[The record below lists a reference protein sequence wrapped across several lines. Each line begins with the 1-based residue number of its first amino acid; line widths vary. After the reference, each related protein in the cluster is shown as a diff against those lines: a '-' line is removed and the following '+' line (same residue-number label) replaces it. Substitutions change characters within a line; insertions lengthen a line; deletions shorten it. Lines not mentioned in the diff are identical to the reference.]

1 MVWQL
6 QTSEEAVR
14 TADLGPLLCCH
25 VRIMSS
31 CVAVVAG
38 SDEEVDF
45 EGEEASQGSSV
56 LSASDHDDVAGPSG
70 QAVEQGQAGGFLLRE
85 EASRSG
91 EAHQEAAKEKRT
103 GTEAL
108 R

>member
-56 LSASDHDDVAGPSG
+56 LSASDHDDRGRPVWPSRGAG
-70 QAVEQGQAGGFLLRE
+70 AGGGLS
-85 EASRSG
+85 ASRG
-91 EAHQEAAKEKRT
+91 
-103 GTEAL
+103 G
-108 R
+108 